1 MHSQILEQICEET
14 RAGRSGIL
22 CILVAQEGS
31 SPRHSGASMWVRH
44 DGSIEGTI
52 GGGAMEYACIE
63 HARSMLSQGIE
74 TSFKRFDLAEAL
86 TGVCPEGGACGGSAQ
101 VYFERVG
108 PRDEIVI
115 FGAGHVGKALAHLA
129 TATGYRVTVWD
140 ERAEYAN
147 EENIPWARNVAC
159 PLDEFLSEHFTMH
172 KGVYAVVVTRGH
184 TMDYEVMKGLQGH
197 EAAYIG
203 VIGSRSKIKFV
214 EGKLRKEG
222 VSEAHMDR
230 MYRPIGLP
238 IGAETPEEIAVSILS
253 EIIALKRG
261 ANLPALRIAR

>member
-1 MHSQILEQICEET
+1 MHSQLLEQICEET

-31 SPRHSGASMWVRH
+31 SPRHSGASMWVRY

-52 GGGAMEYACIE
+52 GGGVMEFSCIE
-63 HARSMLSQGIE
+63 HARAMLDAGTE

-86 TGVCPEGGACGGSAQ
+86 TGVCPEGGACGGAAQ

-108 PRDEIVI
+108 PQDEIVI

-129 TATGYRVTVWD
+129 TITGYRVTVWD

-147 EENIPWARNVAC
+147 DENIPWAHNVAC
-159 PLDEFLSEHFTMH
+159 PLNEFLGERFSMH

-184 TMDYEVMKGLQGH
+184 TMDYEVMKGLEGQ

-214 EGKLRKEG
+214 EGKLRKDG
-222 VSEAHMDR
+222 VSEAHLDR
-230 MYRPIGLP
+230 MHRPIGLP

-261 ANLPALRIAR
+261 ANLPALRAAR